1 MRSWQRRCGK
11 GNEYTRSGPLQQ
23 AQGPVFIVRSVSL
36 SNWPL
41 FVALRPDLRVTKVW
55 PFGKLRD
62 RFSLYGHWVCRTGRY
77 SLLCDQIWEWQKCGP
92 SANSGACFHCTVSE
106 LVELAVIILLGTR
119 FESDKSVAL
128 RQTQGPGFIVRSVS
142 LSNWPLLFA
151 EGPVKSCQSG
161 ALRSGKKIMVPPIT
175 VILCESRESRNTSSK
190 EKTDP
195 SSAVLTLTHISLR
208 AGCFSDGWTHSFIRN

>member
-1 MRSWQRRCGK
+1 M
-11 GNEYTRSGPLQQ
+11 
-23 AQGPVFIVRSVSL
+23 IVKRSVKGRIRME
-36 SNWPL
+36 
-41 FVALRPDLRVTKVW
+41 LRICEVDKGGAARVTNTREAG
-55 PFGKLRD
+55 PF
-62 RFSLYGHWVCRTGRY
+62 
-77 SLLCDQIWEWQKCGP
+77 P
-92 SANSGACFHCTVSE
+92 SASSGTGFHCTLNE
-106 LVELAVIILLGTR
+106 FVELAVIRCSATR
-119 FESDKSVAL
+119 FESDESVAL

-208 AGCFSDGWTHSFIRN
+208 AGCFSDG